1 MVWLNSLHVI
11 RAHQGALAFCG
22 PVSSI
27 AEHSHAPS
35 CIAEQTAFIPFM
47 ITDLFY
53 NIAPAPH
60 SRRVGCLLLH
70 TAAPRVQQHE
80 LAPVPV
86 DDGEP
91 PAPPHS

>member
-35 CIAEQTAFIPFM
+35 CIAEQTAFIPYDHRVL

-53 NIAPAPH
+53 NCPVAPASH
-60 SRRVGCLLLH
+60 SPRVGLPPSLYLLQRR
-70 TAAPRVQQHE
+70 AYE
-80 LAPVPV
+80 LA
-86 DDGEP
+86 
-91 PAPPHS
+91 STSTS